1 MSTVSF
7 YDNYVPLVKDAQYTI
22 TVTQDLT
29 VDVKQTDAD
38 GGNPAVT
45 SPPQAPATQ
54 TVILRGPRF
63 SVDPADVQ
71 RAFPPSGGTGVY
83 DQFLPMIVLSRRALP
98 WERDLDVSVPDPSA
112 YPWVAL
118 LVFDAGE
125 LLVPGGGD
133 PPPPGSQQSPTRT
146 ASVPLGDAVDGT
158 FNGVST
164 AGPPPGTLG
173 AKLTLADDEDPTQI
187 NCNVIEVSA
196 ATFDA
201 LVPGTA
207 DLKLLAHVREVTTD
221 DKVTSAAAD
230 TWFSTVIANRFA
242 PSPAQGAT
250 TGRSNVVHLVS
261 LEGFG
266 AWLGDD
272 GPTVGSQYERVRLV
286 SLYSWAFTSMP
297 DPAEDFEQ
305 LTTNLVSTASDGGSG
320 LLLRIPAPSWTVVAP
335 PTAAPAM
342 GALTRVQDGYAA
354 LSYTAQSGEQTFA
367 WYRGPFAATP
377 TAHFLENA
385 PPGTTDNP
393 EAPTTASEALV
404 YDPQTGIFDV
414 SYALAF
420 QTGRSLALAS
430 LPFATALLQ
439 YRRTANALV
448 DQVLELMRTPLLA
461 AKLRADGI
469 LDASGNLTP
478 TGVDDLAELLATG
491 ITPNALVDVLATELY
506 DGIAQQVGQTGGFTT
521 ADAQTQ
527 PSDPVTPPPV
537 VPADL
542 STLMQDPTV
551 VALLTQVSGL
561 QTGAPPTGQFQ
572 DAILPDLIVSW
583 LARTALLEGVPF
595 SNLVPDER
603 MLPVESVRFFYV
615 DPNWIDALIDG
626 ALSAGIQTS
635 RDSLL
640 QQILRDPL
648 HDAVDAALLEL
659 RDTMRGVPVTP
670 PTALGSMTGFI
681 LRSAL
686 VAGWPGL
693 EVRAYAAGEE
703 PMKPL
708 RLDRVAP
715 GVMIGIY
722 PDVPVRLE
730 FDEPS
735 EGLVFG
741 IEDDGVSLRYLPGTE
756 GVPPAGVG
764 EVVQLDGKPVWLT
777 PAQIAAL
784 RRSGPLDQGPISI
797 SGLAAALQSALP
809 GQAPVL
815 GPAALAVEMVKVP
828 EQMLFLPV
836 VSA

>member
-1 MSTVSF
+1 MV
-7 YDNYVPLVKDAQYTI
+7 
-22 TVTQDLT
+22 
-29 VDVKQTDAD
+29 
-38 GGNPAVT
+38 
-45 SPPQAPATQ
+45 
-54 TVILRGPRF
+54 
-63 SVDPADVQ
+63 
-71 RAFPPSGGTGVY
+71 
-83 DQFLPMIVLSRRALP
+83 VLSRRALP
-98 WERDLDVSVPDPSA
+98 WERDLDVPVPDPST

-118 LVFDAGE
+118 LVFDAAE
-125 LLVPGGGD
+125 LLVPGGGA

-146 ASVPLGDAVDGT
+146 AAMPLGDAVNGT

-164 AGPPPGTLG
+164 AGPPPGTLA

-187 NCNVIEVSA
+187 NCNVIEMSA

-201 LVPGTA
+201 LVPGTD

-242 PSPAQGAT
+242 LSPAEDAT
-250 TGRSNVVHLVS
+250 TGRTNVVHLVS
-261 LEGFG
+261 LEGLG
-266 AWLGDD
+266 TWLGGQ
-272 GPTVGSQYERVRLV
+272 GPTVGSQYERVRLI

-305 LTTNLVSTASDGGSG
+305 LTTNLISAASDGGSG
-320 LLLRIPAPSWTVVAP
+320 LLLRIPAPSWTAVAP
-335 PTAAPAM
+335 PTAAPAVA
-342 GALTRVQDGYAA
+342 ALTRVQDGYAS

-367 WYRGPFAATP
+367 WYRGPFAPAP

-393 EAPTTASEALV
+393 DAPTSASEAMV
-404 YDPQTGIFDV
+404 YDPQSGIFDV

-439 YRRTANALV
+439 YRRTAHTLV

-461 AKLRADGI
+461 AKLTADGI
-469 LDASGNLTP
+469 LDASGNLTL
-478 TGVDDLAELLATG
+478 TGIDDLADLLATG

-506 DGIAQQVGQTGGFTT
+506 DGIAQQVGQTGGFTA
-521 ADAQTQ
+521 ADAQMQ
-527 PSDPVTPPPV
+527 PTDPVTPPPV

-542 STLMQDPTV
+542 SALMQDPAV
-551 VALLTQVSGL
+551 VALLTKLSGL

-572 DAILPDLIVSW
+572 DAILPDLIVTW
-583 LARTALLEGVPF
+583 LARTALLQGVPF

-640 QQILRDPL
+640 YEILRDPL

-659 RDTMRGVPVTP
+659 RDKARGVPLGTP
-670 PTALGSMTGFI
+670 PTAFGPMTGFI

-693 EVRAYAAGEE
+693 EVRASAADGT

-722 PDVPVRLE
+722 PDVPVRFEL
-730 FDEPS
+730 DEPS

-741 IEDDGVSLRYLPGTE
+741 VEDDGVSLRYLPGTA

-764 EVVQLDGKPVWLT
+764 EVVHANGEPVWLT

-784 RRSGPLDQGPISI
+784 RRSGPLDQGPISVA
-797 SGLAAALQSALP
+797 GLAAALQSALP

-836 VSA
+836 VSP